1 MRLKE
6 MRRLDMHQL
15 ALGGPVGPD
24 TRFGMRPGGVLIG
37 EALLAT
43 TDGDRGRDIKD
54 GGGGSTIG

>member
-1 MRLKE
+1 
-6 MRRLDMHQL
+6 MHQL